1 MMELL
6 GKNSAHHGPI
16 VLQTCDATHFPR
28 WIDPKES
35 PPWGGAFLLC
45 RSCRVSKKYMKE
57 WHRMAECWVHQSLNC
72 RSEWCPWAVWGL
84 QKRHSDISDNLDWLL
99 LRKNWALKQLQRHN
113 WLVVDAPRTQQNEFL
128 SRKSAAFFWGNQIAC
143 ETWNDIWT
151 RK

>member
-28 WIDPKES
+28 GIDPKES

-57 WHRMAECWVHQSLNC
+57 WHRMAEC
-72 RSEWCPWAVWGL
+72 
-84 QKRHSDISDNLDWLL
+84 
-99 LRKNWALKQLQRHN
+99 
-113 WLVVDAPRTQQNEFL
+113 
-128 SRKSAAFFWGNQIAC
+128 
-143 ETWNDIWT
+143 
-151 RK
+151 